1 MGTDTQEEHHVLKY
15 FLSGL
20 SMRATGKI
28 VGVSTQTVMRWIRQ
42 MHAKFVTKNP
52 DITTVTD
59 VEMDEMHH

>member
-1 MGTDTQEEHHVLKY
+1 MGTDTQGVHHVLKY
-15 FLSGL
+15 FLSGV

-28 VGVSTQTVMRWIRQ
+28 VGGATPNVMRWIRQ
-42 MHAKFVTKNP
+42 MHANFVTKKS